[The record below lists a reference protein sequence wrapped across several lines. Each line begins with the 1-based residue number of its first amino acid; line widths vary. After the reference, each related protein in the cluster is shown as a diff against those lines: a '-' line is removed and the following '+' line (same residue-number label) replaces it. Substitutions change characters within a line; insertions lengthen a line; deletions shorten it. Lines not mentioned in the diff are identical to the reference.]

1 MTKYVVKRLLQL
13 IPIILGITFL
23 SYAMM
28 QVAGSDFIE
37 QAANNTGTVMSAEA
51 MQKAREALGLDK
63 PFIIQYFNW
72 LGGLLHGDMGV
83 SYVSNKDVFSTFIS
97 KLPATLLLTLT
108 SVIAT
113 MAIAI
118 PLGILARLSRIR

>member
-1 MTKYVVKRLLQL
+1 MYIIYVRCMFYIIKVNSKEGKFFVTKYVVKRLLQL

-72 LGGLLHGDMGV
+72 LG
-83 SYVSNKDVFSTFIS
+83 
-97 KLPATLLLTLT
+97 
-108 SVIAT
+108 
-113 MAIAI
+113 
-118 PLGILARLSRIR
+118 